1 MRGILVRVGTDQAF
15 GGWNAPV
22 DPGSGE
28 FAYVPI
34 PDGTQRRGLETSY
47 SQVSPLY
54 GASRACPAASRAD
67 EGDEVA
73 HLVPDALPGD
83 FRGVIVAWNP
93 GSGVSRD
100 LLRGSGVFG
109 ESCRD
114 GFQ

>member
-47 SQVSPLY
+47 WQVQPTLRRFPSVPLPPALV
-54 GASRACPAASRAD
+54 GRATHLDPD
-67 EGDEVA
+67 FA
-73 HLVPDALPGD
+73 HLTG
-83 FRGVIVAWNP
+83 R
-93 GSGVSRD
+93 SRHE
-100 LLRGSGVFG
+100 RQAGKVHP
-109 ESCRD
+109 CW
-114 GFQ
+114 